1 MHQAAPAPPPEHTI
15 SPVLRRGRRILPRLR
30 GGLSALGP
38 GPRKGVLL
46 AGVSIFLLA
55 GPGSLASSTTLPG
68 VNWSSLAWQPAPTP
82 SPAPRAVTAQVQAF
96 YQGDPAAGWDSPE
109 QYQAWWP
116 SACSPAALTMDLR
129 AWGTE
134 VGIGP
139 VLDHLIALQAIS
151 PEQGLQNADALSQV
165 ARAYGYQALTFW
177 HWTKQQVMQVTTR
190 GVPVLVD
197 VVDAHRQT
205 RYPGLSVGHWLVVV
219 GGAADGSIRVKDSS
233 GYHIQQF
240 SPNEFQIL
248 FTGIGI
254 VVWSGAPAL
263 P

>member
-1 MHQAAPAPPPEHTI
+1 
-15 SPVLRRGRRILPRLR
+15 
-30 GGLSALGP
+30 
-38 GPRKGVLL
+38 
-46 AGVSIFLLA
+46 
-55 GPGSLASSTTLPG
+55 
-68 VNWSSLAWQPAPTP
+68 
-82 SPAPRAVTAQVQAF
+82 VQAF

-109 QYQAWWP
+109 QYQTWWP

-139 VLDHLIALQAIS
+139 VLDHLIAFQAIS
-151 PEQGLQNADALSQV
+151 PAQGLLNADALSQV

-177 HWTKQQVMQVTTR
+177 HWTKQQVAQMTAQ

-205 RYPGLSVGHWLVVV
+205 RYPGLYVGHWLVVV
-219 GGAADGSIRVKDSS
+219 GIGEDGKVEVKDS
-233 GYHIQQF
+233 GYHIQQL
-240 SPNEFQIL
+240 SPTEFQIL

-254 VVWSGAPAL
+254 VVWSGATTL